1 MFICFERD
9 KASECFTHYAS
20 FSRVCSNP
28 DNRRWLD
35 ECAAQTS
42 DDMKRT
48 DKYRTKIQIQ
58 IQIQIQIEILTQI
71 KIQIQIQIKIQILIQ
86 IKIKVML

>member
-1 MFICFERD
+1 MFICFETD

-35 ECAAQTS
+35 ECAAHTS

-48 DKYRTKIQIQ
+48 EKYRTKIQIQ
-58 IQIQIQIEILTQI
+58 IQIQIQVLIQI
-71 KIQIQIQIKIQILIQ
+71 KIQIQIQIKI
-86 IKIKVML
+86 KVML